1 MIIISLLSILYFS
14 ADQHCMIL
22 GIDTSDETCDEG
34 DDAEFSQ
41 SIEEAES
48 SRNNDTVD
56 DNDEDDDVLVSYDE
70 SSDDES
76 HGSRS
81 LSTKQPHSAATV
93 AEFCTP
99 GQLEQLS
106 PEDRQRI
113 DDEIGPGYGVMILS
127 VSEKWRTSTGSELFD
142 YSSSTP
148 PPECSFDP
156 FEILPMLREGFWNL

>member
-48 SRNNDTVD
+48 SRNNDTVG

-81 LSTKQPHSAATV
+81 LSTKQSPSSATV
-93 AEFCTP
+93 AEFCTT

-113 DDEIGPGYGVMILS
+113 DDEIGPGFFPSRRNGVPLQDQSYLTTPVRLPLQS
-127 VSEKWRTSTGSELFD
+127 VALTH
-142 YSSSTP
+142 
-148 PPECSFDP
+148 
-156 FEILPMLREGFWNL
+156 LRFFLC